1 MIEESSDN
9 QRNALW
15 RFSLN
20 YYSKPGVA
28 DACLFLQDHYK
39 VDVNVLL
46 LLLWLAAA
54 GKALSVDEVA
64 EVDGQV
70 KQWRDSVVAPLR
82 TVRRSIQKSAAQSA
96 RMEFRASLKMLEL
109 HSERIEQD
117 DLFALFKTYRAAE
130 PDPEIARSSLESYA
144 LYLNC
149 SFQDDVITS
158 LLATYGA
165 LHTV

>member
-1 MIEESSDN
+1 MTEESSDN

-46 LLLWLAAA
+46 LFLWLAAA

-70 KQWRDSVVAPLR
+70 KQWRDSVVVPLR
-82 TVRRSIQKSAAQSA
+82 AVRRSIQKSAAQSA

-117 DLFALFKTYRAAE
+117 DLFALFKTYRAAA
-130 PDPEIARSSLESYA
+130 PDPEIARKSLESYA

-149 SFQDDVITS
+149 SFQDDVIAL
-158 LLATYGA
+158 LLATYEA